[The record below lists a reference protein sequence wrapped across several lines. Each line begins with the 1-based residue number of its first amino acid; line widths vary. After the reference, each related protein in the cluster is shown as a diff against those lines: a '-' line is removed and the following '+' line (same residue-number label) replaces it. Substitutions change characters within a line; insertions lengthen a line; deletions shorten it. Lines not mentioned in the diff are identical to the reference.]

1 MVGKNNTQERFRRN
15 ATKDKRYTLKKLSV
29 GLASVALGTVL
40 FLNGAETVSAEA
52 EVVDPNTPAAQPVQE
67 TFQFNYLN
75 QATGARLDGFFGDY
89 VNANEAEK
97 AFRHYANEQGYTLLN
112 VRLEGHTFTADVAVE
127 QEVQP
132 EAQPAESTFQFIY
145 RNKETGEKFD
155 SFFGDYVNE
164 NEAEKD
170 FRHYANQHGYT
181 LLNVRLEG
189 HTFTADVAVEQEA
202 QPAESAFQFIYR
214 DKETGEK
221 FDSFFGDYENE
232 NEAEK
237 DFRHYA
243 NQHGYTLL
251 NVRQNGHTFTADVAR
266 DSQSEETPE
275 VEKGYS
281 YALNFDGRTES
292 ANLGEFD
299 SEEQAELALRIF
311 ANEQGYEL
319 SNLRLEG
326 RTFHA
331 DAKVATEADEPS
343 ESTGR
348 YLQEAKD
355 RARGIINNLD
365 NLFDTQKPSYLE
377 RIEDAD
383 SVAAVEA
390 IVEEAQNYVN
400 EGKGGENGQAPE
412 QPEKPEYNQTENLVT
427 YDLQITDQNGRTQTQ
442 RVTFPS
448 RELAL
453 NYISQLVRSYEKA
466 GVVLNEERSD
476 VEGKDNTFILVFEE
490 KQAEEPAK
498 ADYTVK
504 VIIDGEERQS
514 QALPDATRQE
524 AIDYAERLANSYEQD
539 GFTYNHLDAGLPS
552 DTVIRIELSSPELD
566 VPSHTEDAPAPEAL
580 DVTKAEA
587 LDIIAGLDLDDVI
600 KDNLV
605 YEINQAE
612 DEAAV
617 GQVIAKAYKIVA
629 AGLAEEPTPELD
641 LEEEAGRE
649 LDAAKA
655 EALDAIAGLE
665 HLSEEEKA
673 GFVERINE
681 TTELGEV
688 NRLVGLAFK
697 RNIENFPEKTP
708 ELDPEEEAG
717 RELDAAKAEALD
729 AIAGLE
735 YLSEEEKAGFV
746 DRINET
752 TELGEVNRLV
762 GLAFKRNIENFP
774 ETTPELDPEEE
785 AGRELDAAKAEA
797 LDAIAGLE
805 HLSEE
810 EKTGFVDRINET
822 TELGEVNRLVGLA
835 FKRNIENFPEP
846 TPELD
851 PEEEAGR
858 ELDAAKA
865 EALDAIAGLEHLSE
879 EEKAGFVDRIN
890 ETTELGEVNR
900 LVGLAFKRNIENFPE
915 TTPELDPEE
924 EAGRELDTAK
934 AEALDAIAGLEHLS
948 EEEKAGF
955 VDRINETT
963 ELGEVNRLVGLAFK
977 RNIESFPESTP
988 ELDPEEEAGRE
999 LDVAKAEALEDIA
1012 NLDYFTADE
1021 KQDLV
1026 DRINDYDNTG
1036 DIDFI
1041 VSKAI
1046 EENDARH
1053 KAAEALKAHKE
1064 KAIKDLKAKGFN
1076 NEFIFDSIR
1085 RAKTSEGVDS
1095 IVENLDLSDLDEEA
1109 GRKLDAAKADALADI
1124 AELDYYTADE
1134 KAQLENLVNSAE
1146 NVEDIAIINEAISKA
1161 IEENDARHKLHK
1173 ALIESGL
1180 GTNPNEAPEDLDELT
1195 VEDLF
1200 ESGDFDSLAEAK
1212 FGALED
1218 IAGLDYFTA
1227 EEKQELADRIN
1238 GYDNTGDIDL
1248 VVSKAIEEN
1257 DRRHT
1262 ETEAELKEAK
1272 DTLRSKIEA
1281 VVDDEDQKATFLEEL
1296 EAAKT
1301 LEDVQEI
1308 EDLVDIYLGVE
1319 DAEELEEEKDRLR
1332 NKVASVVEDE
1342 ADKVDFLQAIDDAKT
1357 IEDLVDVDDKI
1368 EESLEADAD
1377 DIFGPALATAKE
1389 GALADIAGLDY
1400 YTADEKAEL
1409 EDLVNNVD
1417 NVEDIAIIDEAISKA
1432 IEENDRRHTETK
1444 QDALKEL
1451 HAKATEKANE
1461 IDQRIDLTEEEKD
1474 LAHTV
1479 IVANY
1484 EAGEEAINNATTAE
1498 EVAEAKQAGIDSLDQ
1513 ITIDGEAKQ
1522 DALKEL
1528 HAKATEKANEIDQR
1542 IDLTEEE
1549 KDLAHTVIVANY
1561 EAGEEAINNATT
1573 AEEVAEAK
1581 QAGIDSLD
1589 QITIDGEAKQDAL
1602 KELHAKATEKA
1613 NEIDQRIDL
1622 TEEEKDLAHTV
1633 ITANYEAGEEAINN
1647 ATTAEEVAEAKQAG
1661 IDSLDQI
1668 TIDGE
1673 AKQDALKEL
1682 HAKATEKANEIDQ
1695 RIDLTE
1701 EEKDLA
1707 HTVIVAN
1714 YEAGEEAINNA
1725 TTAEEVAEAKQA
1737 GIDSL
1742 DQITIDGEAKQ
1753 DALKELHAKATEKA
1767 NEIDQRID
1775 LTEEEKDLAH
1785 TVIVANYEAGEEA
1798 INNATTAEEVAE
1810 AKQAG
1815 IDSLDQIT
1823 IDGEAKQD
1831 ALKELHA
1838 KATEKANEIDQR
1850 IDLTEEEKDLAHTV
1864 IVANYEAGEEAI
1876 NNATTA
1882 EEVAEAKQAGIDSL
1896 DQITIDGEAK
1906 QDALKELHAKATEK
1920 ANEIDQ
1926 RIDLTEE
1933 EKDLAHTVITANYEA
1948 GEEAINNATTAEEVA
1963 EAKQAGIDSL
1973 DQITIDG
1980 EAKQDALKEL
1990 HAKATEKANEIDQR
2004 IDLTEEEKDLAH
2016 TVITANYEAGEE
2028 AINNATTAEE
2038 VAEAKQAG
2046 IDSLDQITIDG
2057 EAKQD
2062 ALKELHAKATE
2073 KANEI
2078 DQRIDLTEEEKD
2090 LAHTVIVANYE
2101 AGEEAIN
2108 NATTA
2113 EEVAE
2118 AKQAGL
2124 DSLDQ
2129 ITIDGEAKQDAL
2141 KELHAKAT
2149 EKANE
2154 IDQRIDLTEEEKD
2167 LAHTVITANYE
2178 AGEEAINNATTAE
2191 EVAEAKQAGLD
2202 SLDQIT
2208 IDGEAKQEAL
2218 KELHAKATEKANE
2231 IDQRID
2237 LTEEEKD
2244 LAHTVIVANY
2254 EAGEEAI
2261 NNATTAE
2268 EVAEAKQA
2276 GIDSLDQITIDGE
2289 AKQDALKELHAKAT
2303 EKANE
2308 IDQRIDLTEEE
2319 KDLAHTVIV
2328 ANYEAGEEAINNAT
2342 TAEEVAEAKQ
2352 AGLDSLDQITIDGE
2366 AKQDAL
2372 KELHAKATE
2381 KTNEIDQRIDLTEEE
2396 KDLAHTVIVANYE
2409 AGEEAI
2415 NNATTAEE
2423 VAEAKQA
2430 GLDSLDQI
2438 TIDGDSKQVAKDLID
2453 SVSDENL
2460 NPKRKKELKDEIDQA
2475 ESIDQID
2482 EVIGRA
2488 EAEATDNLLSRKKAE
2503 AKNGDSGIDSLTDL
2517 SEETR
2522 NNLKDQIDAAE
2533 NEEEILEILAKAGN
2547 RNELNKEVK
2556 EAIDGIPELTD
2567 DQRDKY
2573 KKEVEEA
2580 TSDDEVESVLSEL
2593 ENQAYENYKGE
2604 AKDNIDAL
2612 PGLTD
2617 DQKEQLKGEVDEAA
2631 NSIEVGSVLD
2641 KAEKQAFEN
2650 YKGEAKT
2657 EAVESIEKLK
2667 YVSNTDKEN
2676 YIDRINNAEDI
2687 SEINSIVGEA
2697 HNQNI
2702 SNLPATDLGYENEI
2716 HVAPG
2721 NINRTDIDGN
2731 PRAIDSTG
2739 IPALPEGV
2747 EEDGAEFHF
2756 GEKLPEG
2763 FKINGN
2769 PKWHGVEEIV
2779 FEGENESKRILFR
2792 LNKENGKVEVEAGA
2806 NADYDKT
2813 ELPIEYV
2820 GTDGVVRGEDTVSIL
2835 IRPASPTDD
2844 SDQTPGQ
2851 GDGDSTEDSSTG
2863 EGTSDEGA
2871 TSDQGTAGETTPD
2884 QTDPTEETDPATD
2897 EDTEEAPADEP
2908 KDPFEPSAVDT
2919 PVLILGSDSSGA
2931 SVNASEHDK
2940 IKQGV
2945 NKPEGSTL
2953 DITPD
2958 AKVKVGQDG
2967 QPRVDVTVTS
2977 PDGTETKTVSVPVKQ
2992 DLNTVVNNKL
3002 NDLATHANN
3011 KPKQLNKDTVTVK
3024 DQEEFRTYNETLN
3037 KKKDE
3042 IQKLLN
3048 DDANAEKGK
3057 KKLTEQQRKNLQ
3069 DKLNGYNPIAVP
3081 RTEKASELYPNS
3093 VRSKQEFNT
3102 LNIFIQGKAVS
3113 AKIGYRF
3120 NSEDNEF
3127 QKIGTGNNGMVGYVG
3142 ASDSLDFDAG
3152 DDELI
3157 VERAIEA
3164 GPGGKT
3170 AINMGAGNDR
3180 VVLEGDS
3187 GTRNVGTNRALA
3199 PDGQNVTVDGG
3210 DGRDTLVL
3218 RNNNRKQGLLL
3229 KKLKNFEEISLEGK
3243 EGVVLLNYEDV
3254 KESGL
3259 GGIRISGERRDGNS
3273 VGFDRSESNSVGD
3286 NGLTS
3291 ENGDVHGWRAVQKR
3305 QYNGKTYVV
3314 WRHKDAGTSTQ
3325 HDVWIQDTLGIRR

>member
-97 AFRHYANEQGYTLLN
+97 VFRHYANQQGYTLLN

-127 QEVQP
+127 QNIQPEVEQ

-266 DSQSEETPE
+266 DSQSEEAPQTPE

-326 RTFHA
+326 RTFYA
-331 DAKVATEADEPS
+331 DAKVTAEADEPS
-343 ESTGR
+343 ESTDR

-355 RARGIINNLD
+355 RARGIINGLE

-383 SVAAVEA
+383 SVAAIEA

-412 QPEKPEYNQTENLVT
+412 QPEKPEYNPEQNPDLVT

-514 QALPDATRQE
+514 QALPDTTRQG

-539 GFTYNHLDAGLPS
+539 GFTYNHLDTGLPS

-617 GQVIAKAYKIVA
+617 GQVIAKAYKIVV

-641 LEEEAGRE
+641 L
-649 LDAAKA
+649 
-655 EALDAIAGLE
+655 
-665 HLSEEEKA
+665 
-673 GFVERINE
+673 
-681 TTELGEV
+681 
-688 NRLVGLAFK
+688 
-697 RNIENFPEKTP
+697 
-708 ELDPEEEAG
+708 
-717 RELDAAKAEALD
+717 
-729 AIAGLE
+729 
-735 YLSEEEKAGFV
+735 
-746 DRINET
+746 
-752 TELGEVNRLV
+752 
-762 GLAFKRNIENFP
+762 
-774 ETTPELDPEEE
+774 EEE

-835 FKRNIENFPEP
+835 FKRNIENFPET

-924 EAGRELDTAK
+924 EAGRELDAAK

-977 RNIESFPESTP
+977 RNIENFPETTP

-999 LDVAKAEALEDIA
+999 LDAAKAEALDAIA
-1012 NLDYFTADE
+1012 GLEHLSEEE
-1021 KQDLV
+1021 KAGFV
-1026 DRINDYDNTG
+1026 DRINETTELGEVNRLVG
-1036 DIDFI
+1036 LAF
-1041 VSKAI
+1041 KRNI
-1046 EENDARH
+1046 ENFPETTP
-1053 KAAEALKAHKE
+1053 E
-1064 KAIKDLKAKGFN
+1064 
-1076 NEFIFDSIR
+1076 
-1085 RAKTSEGVDS
+1085 
-1095 IVENLDLSDLDEEA
+1095 LDPEEEA
-1109 GRKLDAAKADALADI
+1109 GRELDAAKAEALDAIAGLEHLSEEEKAGFVDRINETTELGEVNRLVGLAFKRNIENFPETTPELDPEEEAGRELDAAKAGALADI
-1124 AELDYYTADE
+1124 AGLDYYTADE
-1134 KAQLENLVNSAE
+1134 KAELEDLVNNVD
-1146 NVEDIAIINEAISKA
+1146 NVEDIAIVDEAIAKA
-1161 IEENDARHKLHK
+1161 VEENDARHKLHK

-1212 FGALED
+1212 FGALDD
-1218 IAGLDYFTA
+1218 IAELDYFTA
-1227 EEKQELADRIN
+1227 EEKQKLADRIN
-1238 GYDNTGDIDL
+1238 GYDNTGDIDF

-1281 VVDDEDQKATFLEEL
+1281 VVDDEDQKTTFLEEL

-1498 EVAEAKQAGIDSLDQ
+1498 EVAEAKQAGLDSLDQ

-1522 DALKEL
+1522 E
-1528 HAKATEKANEIDQR
+1528 
-1542 IDLTEEE
+1542 
-1549 KDLAHTVIVANY
+1549 
-1561 EAGEEAINNATT
+1561 
-1573 AEEVAEAK
+1573 
-1581 QAGIDSLD
+1581 
-1589 QITIDGEAKQDAL
+1589 AL

-1661 IDSLDQI
+1661 LDSLDQI

-1673 AKQDALKEL
+1673 AKQDAL
-1682 HAKATEKANEIDQ
+1682 N
-1695 RIDLTE
+1695 
-1701 EEKDLA
+1701 
-1707 HTVIVAN
+1707 
-1714 YEAGEEAINNA
+1714 
-1725 TTAEEVAEAKQA
+1725 
-1737 GIDSL
+1737 
-1742 DQITIDGEAKQ
+1742 
-1753 DALKELHAKATEKA
+1753 
-1767 NEIDQRID
+1767 
-1775 LTEEEKDLAH
+1775 
-1785 TVIVANYEAGEEA
+1785 
-1798 INNATTAEEVAE
+1798 
-1810 AKQAG
+1810 
-1815 IDSLDQIT
+1815 
-1823 IDGEAKQD
+1823 
-1831 ALKELHA
+1831 
-1838 KATEKANEIDQR
+1838 
-1850 IDLTEEEKDLAHTV
+1850 
-1864 IVANYEAGEEAI
+1864 
-1876 NNATTA
+1876 
-1882 EEVAEAKQAGIDSL
+1882 
-1896 DQITIDGEAK
+1896 
-1906 QDALKELHAKATEK
+1906 ELHAKATEK

-1963 EAKQAGIDSL
+1963 EAKQAG
-1973 DQITIDG
+1973 
-1980 EAKQDALKEL
+1980 
-1990 HAKATEKANEIDQR
+1990 
-2004 IDLTEEEKDLAH
+2004 
-2016 TVITANYEAGEE
+2016 
-2028 AINNATTAEE
+2028 
-2038 VAEAKQAG
+2038 
-2046 IDSLDQITIDG
+2046 
-2057 EAKQD
+2057 
-2062 ALKELHAKATE
+2062 
-2073 KANEI
+2073 
-2078 DQRIDLTEEEKD
+2078 
-2090 LAHTVIVANYE
+2090 
-2101 AGEEAIN
+2101 
-2108 NATTA
+2108 
-2113 EEVAE
+2113 
-2118 AKQAGL
+2118 L

-2129 ITIDGEAKQDAL
+2129 ITIDGEAKQEAL

-2276 GIDSLDQITIDGE
+2276 GLDSLDQITIDGE
-2289 AKQDALKELHAKAT
+2289 AKQEALKELHAKAT

-2366 AKQDAL
+2366 AKQEAL

-2381 KTNEIDQRIDLTEEE
+2381 KANEIDQRIDLTEEE
-2396 KDLAHTVIVANYE
+2396 KDLAHTVITANYE

-2438 TIDGDSKQVAKDLID
+2438 TIDGEAKQEALKELHAKATEKANEIDQRIDLTEEEKDLAHTVITANYEAGEEAINNATTAEEVAEAKQAGLDSLDQITIDGEAKQEALKELHAKATEKANEIDQRIDLTEEEKDLAHTVITANYEAGEEAINNATTAEEVAEAKQAGLDSLDQITIDGEAKQEALKELHAKATEKANEIDQRIDLTEEEKDLAHTVITANYEAGEEAINNATTAEEVAEAKQAGLDSLDQITIDGEAKQEAQNELHKVAQAKENEIEERGDLTAEEKFDAAEKLVEEYNKAVEAINSAETNDDVTTAKDAGIQAIKDIELDGQTKGEAIENIDALPELTEDQKDTFKQQVKDAETLEDVQKVLDVAEKQAHENQYKEEAKGLID
-2453 SVSDENL
+2453 ELEGTALSPE
-2460 NPKRKKELKDEIDQA
+2460 RKEVLKEEIDQA
-2475 ESIDQID
+2475 ETIETVD
-2482 EVIGRA
+2482 EIIGKA

-2503 AKNGDSGIDSLTDL
+2503 AKNGDSSIDSLTDL

-3102 LNIFIQGKAVS
+3102 LNSFIQGKAVS